1 MLASSLYDTDSL
13 ALDRLKELLY
23 QGRNVLIHSF
33 GGSGKSFLVKQFV
46 AECAGKFMGGLVCH
60 VALTGVASLGISVPG
75 FPASTLH
82 RWAGI
87 GLGDGTREELLKKI
101 LTSEK
106 GDSEESA
113 AGRWKLVKVLIIDE
127 VSMLGLVLFDKLEF
141 LAKVLRKSGKPF
153 GEIQLVLTG
162 DFLQLPPVKDR
173 FCFESQKWAQLNLVP
188 LVLKNPQRFTDL
200 TFFECLMAA
209 RQGALSKD
217 QIVKFQARVK
227 LAYPS
232 DSEILPTILYSKKK
246 DVASYNLQELE
257 KLSSLEKSFK
267 SIDEVLFK
275 KKKNA
280 KPIPLKQYFSSKR
293 GDANLRFCLE
303 TLQGV
308 APELLILKEGAQV
321 MLKANIDLHAGL
333 ANGSRGVVIGFEADG
348 VLVRF
353 KNEVEFKVVPIS
365 WEYADGDVVLI
376 RQQIPLILAWAL
388 TVHSTQGCT
397 LDSAIVDVSH
407 EIFDSGQAYVAL
419 SRVRSFEGLYLS
431 SFVYKKV
438 YANKKAL
445 EYVLQIEEEFDSTP
459 QNFYTREV
467 YRSLFDQVIE
477 EIPLASP

>member
-209 RQGALSKD
+209 RQ
-217 QIVKFQARVK
+217 
-227 LAYPS
+227 
-232 DSEILPTILYSKKK
+232 
-246 DVASYNLQELE
+246 
-257 KLSSLEKSFK
+257 
-267 SIDEVLFK
+267 
-275 KKKNA
+275 
-280 KPIPLKQYFSSKR
+280 
-293 GDANLRFCLE
+293 
-303 TLQGV
+303 
-308 APELLILKEGAQV
+308 
-321 MLKANIDLHAGL
+321 
-333 ANGSRGVVIGFEADG
+333 
-348 VLVRF
+348 
-353 KNEVEFKVVPIS
+353 
-365 WEYADGDVVLI
+365 
-376 RQQIPLILAWAL
+376 
-388 TVHSTQGCT
+388 
-397 LDSAIVDVSH
+397 
-407 EIFDSGQAYVAL
+407 
-419 SRVRSFEGLYLS
+419 
-431 SFVYKKV
+431 
-438 YANKKAL
+438 
-445 EYVLQIEEEFDSTP
+445 
-459 QNFYTREV
+459 
-467 YRSLFDQVIE
+467 
-477 EIPLASP
+477 